1 MVLFVRFHA
10 LMPLQFHEKN
20 NYFFMFLGVSC
31 SLSARTA
38 ILAAANPVDGHYN
51 KAKTVTEN
59 LKMKPALISRFD
71 LLFILIDRP
80 DEYKDAMLSD
90 HIMSMYNGVKSVS
103 SIGKTYMP
111 L

>member
-1 MVLFVRFHA
+1 MPKMSLHFQEINFH
-10 LMPLQFHEKN
+10 
-20 NYFFMFLGVSC
+20 LGVSC

-90 HIMSMYNGVKSVS
+90 HIMNIHNGVKSVS
-103 SIGKTYMP
+103 SIGKKTHAF
-111 L
+111 

>member
-1 MVLFVRFHA
+1 M
-10 LMPLQFHEKN
+10 
-20 NYFFMFLGVSC
+20 SC

-90 HIMSMYNGVKSVS
+90 HIMNIHNGVKSVS
-103 SIGKTYMP
+103 SIGKTYTYAFYK
-111 L
+111 